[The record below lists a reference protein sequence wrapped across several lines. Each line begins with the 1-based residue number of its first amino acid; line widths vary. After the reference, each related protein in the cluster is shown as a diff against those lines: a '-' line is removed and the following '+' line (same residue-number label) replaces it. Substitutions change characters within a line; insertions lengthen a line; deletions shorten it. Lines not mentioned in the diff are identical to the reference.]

1 MGINL
6 NKKTGINLSKG
17 SSISLEKQGKKL
29 ENICVGVN
37 WGAIQHSFLFNLF
50 QQTET
55 VDLDASVS
63 LFDNKKNNIDTV
75 FFNKLSSTDG
85 AIQHSGDDRRGDL
98 FSDDDIDNEVISVKL
113 SKINPDVE
121 QIVFYLNS
129 FKGQDFAH
137 IPYSKIRIYE
147 GTAKQVQEVF
157 ATYNCSAERTFS
169 GHVTM
174 ILAKLVRSG
183 TNWEFKVIGEASPAK
198 GIRETIAEIQ
208 IKFL

>member
-6 NKKTGINLSKG
+6 DKKTGINLSKG
-17 SSISLEKQGKKL
+17 SSISLEKQGAKL
-29 ENICVGVN
+29 EHICVGVN
-37 WGAIQHSFLFNLF
+37 WGAIQHSFFFNLF

-63 LFDNKKNNIDTV
+63 LFDNKKNNVDTI
-75 FFNKLSSTDG
+75 FFNKLISADG
-85 AIQHSGDDRRGDL
+85 AVQHSGDDRQGDL
-98 FSDDDIDNEVISVKL
+98 GRDDDLDNEVISVTL
-113 SKINPDVE
+113 SKINPAIE
-121 QIVFYLNS
+121 QIVFFLNS
-129 FKGQDFAH
+129 FKNQDFAH

-147 GTAKQVQEVF
+147 GTPKYVQEVF
-157 ATYNCSAERTFS
+157 ATYNCSSERSFS

-183 TNWEFKVIGEASPAK
+183 QNWEFKVIGEASPAR

-208 IKFL
+208 LKYL